1 MANVNI
7 ENLKGNLRLRWR
19 FEGKRYCLAL
29 GLPDTPTNR
38 AIAQMKAAEIGRDIE
53 YGMFDASLLK
63 YRGERHGKTP
73 IKVYE
78 LFEKYI
84 ESRRGQVAQQT
95 LSKHSGLLSN
105 LKAHFR
111 ERYAGN
117 LTPADCE
124 AFKGYLAEKLAPI
137 TLKQQLTDVKSAWAW
152 AITRHMVTDNPW
164 VEVVKR
170 VPRGKVKKPQPFTI
184 GEIRAIIQGFRTHP
198 EYSYYADYVEFM
210 LSTGCRI
217 EEAIALTWEDV
228 TDDCSQIWFG
238 KAFYRGHDKE
248 LKAGKAG
255 FVPLSKSLQQLLTK
269 RRPMNADPKLLIFP
283 SRRHGKHMD
292 DANFRN
298 RAWKTVL
305 DDLNIPYRKPNSTRH
320 TLISYW
326 LSQGEDPLT
335 VAKYTRTSLKMIY
348 EHYADY
354 IPNNKRLPELL
365 GDVFSGTSGSS
376 AGNGSLE

>member
-19 FEGKRYCLAL
+19 FEGKRFCLAL

-38 AIAQMKAAEIGRDIE
+38 AIAQMKAADIGRDIE
-53 YGMFDASLLK
+53 YGMFDTSLLK

-84 ESRRGQVAQQT
+84 ESRRGQVAEQT

-124 AFKGYLAEKLAPI
+124 AFKGYLSEKLAPI

-152 AITRHMVTDNPW
+152 AITRHMVADNPW
-164 VEVVKR
+164 VDVVRR

-184 GEIRAIIQGFRTHP
+184 QEIRVIIQGFRTHP

-228 TDDCSQIWFG
+228 TDDCSQVWFG
-238 KAFYRGHDKE
+238 KAFYRGHNKE

-255 FVPLSKSLQQLLTK
+255 FVPLSKSLQQL
-269 RRPMNADPKLLIFP
+269 
-283 SRRHGKHMD
+283 
-292 DANFRN
+292 
-298 RAWKTVL
+298 
-305 DDLNIPYRKPNSTRH
+305 
-320 TLISYW
+320 
-326 LSQGEDPLT
+326 
-335 VAKYTRTSLKMIY
+335 
-348 EHYADY
+348 
-354 IPNNKRLPELL
+354 
-365 GDVFSGTSGSS
+365 GSAS
-376 AGNGSLE
+376 N